1 MCIRDR
7 CEPVHSMHGLSE
19 AEQRE
24 QSAVQPSTAYMNS
37 LFECILECKV
47 QQSAEKQVQCDRA
60 QFECEVA
67 LREVWPTRWAQVL
80 QCQEISSAKC
90 TRSTA

>member
-1 MCIRDR
+1 
-7 CEPVHSMHGLSE
+7 MHGLSE

-67 LREVWPTRWAQVL
+67 QKWCLSSHSERHVAQRWGLSCQCERHVAQ
-80 QCQEISSAKC
+80 KW
-90 TRSTA
+90 